1 MIKLIVGKKGSGK
14 TKAMLDSI
22 AAAVN
27 SESGNVIFVC
37 NSNRHMLEVTHAAR
51 MVDVSDADTE
61 TYRLFKSF
69 INGMLSQNYD
79 ISHIFIDSLFKV
91 VPDDKDGL
99 GDFINALEEISEKNN
114 VKFTIC
120 ISADKSEL
128 PDSIHK
134 YIWI

>member
-22 AAAVN
+22 ANAVD
-27 SESGNVIFVC
+27 SENGNVIFIC
-37 NSNRHMLEVTHAAR
+37 NSDRHMLEVAHKAR
-51 MVDVSDADTE
+51 LVNVSDADTE
-61 TYRLFKSF
+61 TFRLFKSF
-69 INGMLSQNYD
+69 IDGVLSQNYD
-79 ISHIFIDSLFKV
+79 ITHVFIDSLFKV

-99 GDFINALEEISEKNN
+99 TAFIEGIEKVSESSN

-134 YIWI
+134 YI

>member
-27 SESGNVIFVC
+27 SENGDVIFVC

-51 MVDVSDADTE
+51 LVNVSDADTE
-61 TYRLFKSF
+61 TFRLFKSF
-69 INGMLSQNYD
+69 IDGMLSQNYD
-79 ISHIFIDSLFKV
+79 ITHIFIDSLFKIV
-91 VPDDKDGL
+91 SEDKENL
-99 GDFINALEEISEKNN
+99 ADFIESLAKLSDESET
-114 VKFTIC
+114 KFTIC
-120 ISADKSEL
+120 ISADKTEL

-134 YIWI
+134 YI

>member
-1 MIKLIVGKKGSGK
+1 VNQAK
-14 TKAMLDSI
+14 SI
-22 AAAVN
+22 TSTVA
-27 SESGNVIFVC
+27 
-37 NSNRHMLEVTHAAR
+37 HASDNIGIDIQ
-51 MVDVSDADTE
+51 DVSDADTE

-99 GDFINALEEISEKNN
+99 EGFINALEEISNKNN

-134 YIWI
+134 YI

>member
-22 AAAVN
+22 ATAVN
-27 SESGNVIFVC
+27 SENGNVIFVC

-99 GDFINALEEISEKNN
+99 EGFINALEEISNKNN

-134 YIWI
+134 YI

>member
-22 AAAVN
+22 SAAVN
-27 SESGNVIFVC
+27 SENGNVIFVC
-37 NSNRHMLEVTHAAR
+37 NSDRHMLEVTHDAR
-51 MVDVSDADTE
+51 LVNVSDADTE

-69 INGMLSQNYD
+69 IDGMLSQNYD
-79 ISHIFIDSLFKV
+79 ITHIFIDSLFKI

-99 GDFINALEEISEKNN
+99 ADFVDGLEKISNECNT
-114 VKFTIC
+114 KFTIC

-134 YIWI
+134 YIWN

>member
-134 YIWI
+134 YI

>member
-22 AAAVN
+22 AAAVD
-27 SESGNVIFVC
+27 SENGNVIFIC
-37 NSNRHMLEVTHAAR
+37 NSTRHMLEVTHAAR
-51 MVDVSDADTE
+51 LVDVSDADTE

-99 GDFINALEEISEKNN
+99 EDFINALEEISEKNN

-134 YIWI
+134 YI

>member
-22 AAAVN
+22 ATAVN
-27 SESGNVIFVC
+27 SENGNVIFVC

-134 YIWI
+134 YI

>member
-14 TKAMLDSI
+14 TKAMLDAI
-22 AAAVN
+22 AQAVKD
-27 SESGNVIFVC
+27 ESGNVIFVC

-51 MVDVSDADTE
+51 LVDVSGADTE
-61 TYRLFKSF
+61 TFRLFKTY
-69 INGMLSQNYD
+69 IMGMLSQNYD
-79 ISHIFIDSLFKV
+79 ISHIFVDSLFKI
-91 VPDDKDGL
+91 VPDDNDGL
-99 GDFINALEEISEKNN
+99 ASFVSELEDISNNAN

-134 YIWI
+134 YI